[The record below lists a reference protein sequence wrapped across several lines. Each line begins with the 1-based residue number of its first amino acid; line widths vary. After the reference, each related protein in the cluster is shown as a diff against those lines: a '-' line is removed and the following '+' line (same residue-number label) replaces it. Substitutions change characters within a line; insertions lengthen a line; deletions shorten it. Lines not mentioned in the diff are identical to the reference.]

1 MFNQLLLQTFD
12 FSETPTLFSTFP
24 KKTLTAMATKN
35 DQLSAAQLSEISTIR
50 NILMGQQMSEYESQF
65 NKVSDEIA
73 SARGHFAA
81 ELKTQDEKTDG
92 RFQQLEKDMNERFDR
107 LEKLLA
113 DHVHRLDDKL
123 LEISKSDKNDLG
135 KMLSD
140 LSKKLMA
147 E

>member
-1 MFNQLLLQTFD
+1 
-12 FSETPTLFSTFP
+12 
-24 KKTLTAMATKN
+24 MATKN

-73 SARGHFAA
+73 SARGHFTA
-81 ELKTQDEKTDG
+81 ELNAQDEKTD
-92 RFQQLEKDMNERFDR
+92 RHFQQLEKDMNERFDR

-123 LEISKSDKNDLG
+123 LKISKSDKNDLG